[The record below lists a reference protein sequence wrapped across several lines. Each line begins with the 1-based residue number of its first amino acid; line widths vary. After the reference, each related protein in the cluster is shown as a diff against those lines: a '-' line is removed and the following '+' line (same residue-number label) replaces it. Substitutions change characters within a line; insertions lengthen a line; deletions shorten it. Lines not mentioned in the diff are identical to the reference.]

1 MARSNSFIAAV
12 TELDRLP
19 VSVGVLELDGTIVRV
34 NPAGTEMLGRPV
46 EEIIGRKAWEFA
58 PGAEHIWDE
67 VIATARRVGVF
78 RGEIAVATT
87 QGARN
92 VRYSAALR
100 VHEGE
105 TVVVVLAIELATE
118 PDNVRLLDL
127 ESKQR
132 LEALGLV
139 AGGIAHD
146 FNNQL
151 VSVLAE
157 ASAAREDAMLG
168 DAGRDS
174 LRRIEAAAHRMAQLT
189 RQLLAYAGRG
199 RFVTEVID
207 PDELLQQTHE
217 QLTRSVRPDA
227 ELLITPNAG
236 VIAVE
241 ADRGLL
247 RQVIVNL
254 VANASD
260 ALPAQGGRVTVV
272 SRAVGRPDG
281 RTWWRLEVGDN
292 GAGMDPRTA
301 ARIFDPF
308 FTTKADRHGLGLS
321 AVHGIVRRLG
331 GEVDVDSKVG
341 EGTLFTVRLPVV
353 VGAEPQRKRSTSK
366 QPSVATL
373 RGQRILVADDEPSVR
388 NTVRRLLE
396 RRGAT
401 VVLAADGKD
410 AEMKLLEGTYQL
422 VLLDVMMP
430 QRSGYELLPF
440 ARELQPNAKVM
451 LMSGYTEDKRGT
463 GGEEEP
469 DAFLEKPFTAKA
481 LDRAID
487 ELLDRR

>member
-1 MARSNSFIAAV
+1 VARSNSFIAAV

-199 RFVTEVID
+199 RFVNTID
-207 PDELLQQTHE
+207 VARVAPDARHAALSYLWARARISELSDFYAEDAHRQDIIDLGLKYNL
-217 QLTRSVRPDA
+217 LTRFTSF
-227 ELLITPNAG
+227 
-236 VIAVE
+236 IAV
-241 ADRGLL
+241 
-247 RQVIVNL
+247 Q
-254 VANASD
+254 
-260 ALPAQGGRVTVV
+260 Q
-272 SRAVGRPDG
+272 
-281 RTWWRLEVGDN
+281 
-292 GAGMDPRTA
+292 
-301 ARIFDPF
+301 
-308 FTTKADRHGLGLS
+308 
-321 AVHGIVRRLG
+321 IVRSAG
-331 GEVDVDSKVG
+331 SAVDVDQAVP
-341 EGTLFTVRLPVV
+341 LPVGV
-353 VGAEPQRKRSTSK
+353 SENAVGMEVGPEPEL
-366 QPSVATL
+366 VFL
-373 RGQRILVADDEPSVR
+373 LVAIAMFVGWR
-388 NTVRRLLE
+388 CYRMRTQAR
-396 RRGAT
+396 
-401 VVLAADGKD
+401 AA
-410 AEMKLLEGTYQL
+410 
-422 VLLDVMMP
+422 
-430 QRSGYELLPF
+430 
-440 ARELQPNAKVM
+440 
-451 LMSGYTEDKRGT
+451 
-463 GGEEEP
+463 
-469 DAFLEKPFTAKA
+469 
-481 LDRAID
+481 
-487 ELLDRR
+487 